1 MSATFEGVHGVDCRK
16 ADTGICEC
24 GAENEPIAEVMRA
37 AADKCA
43 KDRVLLEAGAEE
55 IDRLRQR
62 VDVLRRTLEQT
73 TVRLMG
79 PRSPYWQCPYCQASH
94 MSPIAFKHEPTCL
107 MASEAAQS

>member
-16 ADTGICEC
+16 ADTGVCEC

-37 AADKCA
+37 AAEKCE

-62 VDVLRRTLEQT
+62 CDVLRRTLENST
-73 TVRLMG
+73 LRLMG
-79 PRSPYWQCPYCQASH
+79 PHSPYWQCPYCQEART
-94 MSPIAFKHEPTCL
+94 SPLMFPHKAACLLAREP
-107 MASEAAQS
+107 